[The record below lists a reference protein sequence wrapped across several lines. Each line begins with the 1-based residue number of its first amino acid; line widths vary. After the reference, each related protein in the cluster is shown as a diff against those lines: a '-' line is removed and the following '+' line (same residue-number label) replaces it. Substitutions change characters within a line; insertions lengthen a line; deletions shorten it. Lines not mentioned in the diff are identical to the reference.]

1 MNNYTPKH
9 ILVTGGAG
17 FIGCNFIRHLL
28 QSDPTIFILNLDKLT
43 YAGSFVN
50 LQNLPDPHRYV
61 FVQGDIGD
69 ESLVNELLHKY
80 TIDTVVHFAAESHVD
95 RSIHSPRQFLQTN
108 ITGTFTLLEA
118 ACRYWKDK
126 NGLSVQACRFH
137 HISTDEVYGS
147 LGPHDPAFTESSVY
161 APNSP
166 YSASKAA
173 SDHLVRSYQHTYHL
187 PTTITH
193 CSNNYGP
200 YQHSEKF
207 IPTVIASCLKQKPI
221 PVYGNGSNIR
231 DWIHVMDHCIGI
243 EQVLRKGTAGE
254 KYNLGGN
261 CELAN
266 LAVVDYITNYFD
278 QLYPECQPHNKLIHY
293 VTDRPGHDWRYAINS
308 SKAQH
313 ELGWQLRYSFQ
324 DGIRDTVKWF
334 IANQAT
340 AGEVI

>member
-17 FIGCNFIRHLL
+17 FIGCNFVRHLL

-80 TIDTVVHFAAESHVD
+80 TIDTVVHFAAETHVD

-147 LGPHDPAFTESSVY
+147 LGPH
-161 APNSP
+161 
-166 YSASKAA
+166 
-173 SDHLVRSYQHTYHL
+173 
-187 PTTITH
+187 
-193 CSNNYGP
+193 
-200 YQHSEKF
+200 
-207 IPTVIASCLKQKPI
+207 
-221 PVYGNGSNIR
+221 
-231 DWIHVMDHCIGI
+231 
-243 EQVLRKGTAGE
+243 
-254 KYNLGGN
+254 
-261 CELAN
+261 
-266 LAVVDYITNYFD
+266 
-278 QLYPECQPHNKLIHY
+278 
-293 VTDRPGHDWRYAINS
+293 
-308 SKAQH
+308 
-313 ELGWQLRYSFQ
+313 
-324 DGIRDTVKWF
+324 
-334 IANQAT
+334 
-340 AGEVI
+340 